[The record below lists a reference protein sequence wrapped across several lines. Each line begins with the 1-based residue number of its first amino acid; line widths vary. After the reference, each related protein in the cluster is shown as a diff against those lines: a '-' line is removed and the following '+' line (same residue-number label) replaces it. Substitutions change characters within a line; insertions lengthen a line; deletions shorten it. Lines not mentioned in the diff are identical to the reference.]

1 MPHERFVAGDLAA
14 GNRAP
19 NAQGGVDLR
28 GAIRGKALGGL
39 LLHMAS
45 PLAKDDAVGLADVG
59 VVHVEHD
66 VAPRP
71 RLPAVEGRHLA
82 REHQAGIL
90 LLARLVDS
98 PARVRHRLE
107 DIAWEQVLVKLA
119 AGLLSD
125 AAARELFPGFPD
137 PEKVLVGAFRQFLHA
152 EKLALPAEERGVAV
166 FPAKPVEQVGYAA
179 VVSLRGVEAAGRNR
193 DRAFAA
199 HVVAR
204 RVPAVFRLRAHE
216 GERHGKLPIDQV
228 LQRAGQPEVVQRE
241 APGNDVGPQNLLDD
255 TLHVVAD
262 AALPWRLAPAG
273 EASPAG
279 LDFKRADAQGLD
291 CGRLPVGVF
300 FLGGDALQES
310 AGQTPGI
317 ASLAFRAAV
326 DCQDSHFALLSSAA
340 QCSAQS
346 MCICRLLLPKSA
358 VIFQYGL
365 WSSRPSSP
373 SN

>member
-1 MPHERFVAGDLAA
+1 
-14 GNRAP
+14 
-19 NAQGGVDLR
+19 
-28 GAIRGKALGGL
+28 
-39 LLHMAS
+39 MAS
-45 PLAKDDAVGLADVG
+45 PFAKDDAVGLADVG

-71 RLPAVEGRHLA
+71 RLPAIEGCHLA
-82 REHQAGIL
+82 REHQAGIF
-90 LLARLVDS
+90 LLARLANS
-98 PARVRHRLE
+98 PACVRHRFE
-107 DIAWEQVLVKLA
+107 DVAWEQVLVKLA
-119 AGLLSD
+119 AGLLAD
-125 AAARELFPGFPD
+125 AVACELLPGLPD
-137 PEKVLVGAFRQFLHA
+137 PGKVLVGALRQLAHA

-179 VVSLRGVEAAGRNR
+179 VVSLRCVETAGRDH
-193 DRAFAA
+193 DRARAA

-216 GERHGKLPIDQV
+216 GERHGKLPINQV

-241 APGNDVGPQNLLDD
+241 APDNDVGPQNLLDD

-262 AALPWRLAPAG
+262 AAFSRRLAPAG
-273 EASPAG
+273 EATPAG
-279 LDFKRADAQGLD
+279 LDVERADAQGLD

-310 AGQTPGI
+310 ADQAPGI
-317 ASLAFRAAV
+317 ASLAFGAAV
-326 DCQDSHFALLSSAA
+326 DCKDSHFALLSSAA

-365 WSSRPSSP
+365 RSSRPSSP